1 MLGDGAGAA
10 VAGRGAMAGSA
21 GEAVAGGG
29 AMAVGA
35 GADTGEAARRR
46 GTAGSR
52 PMWGAMA
59 RHTAMP
65 ILPAAMAYSARCLKV
80 AANDVVTQ
88 AFLAVQRG
96 CRCHQDGNS
105 F

>member
-10 VAGRGAMAGSA
+10 VAGRGAMADGA

-29 AMAVGA
+29 AMAASA
-35 GADTGEAARRR
+35 GADTGEAATRR

-65 ILPAAMAYSARCLKV
+65 ILPAAMAYSARYLKLP
-80 AANDVVTQ
+80 AEDVVTQ
-88 AFLAVQRG
+88 AVLAVQRG
-96 CRCHQDGNS
+96 
-105 F
+105 